1 LSNSTDNPSAGYHI
15 YTDMFHFPYDI
26 TLMRKD
32 IHRQLMARYRLKVRL
47 APFLD
52 PFNVEYSSTDTDPS
66 PSPTPSDTSTIGS
79 FDAFSPSFTST
90 STTSSTPSL
99 ASFASDATIPPTN
112 PSTTNTTNFPCP
124 LPLYYLPRDTA
135 YSVSPII
142 RVRSLYKTQLSP
154 HGLRTH
160 IPNPFAVSMQMYESN
175 KQPREYCVKS
185 IFLGADGTVRCERVV
200 NESGFSLAKDLWER
214 FFMLRTGVEW
224 GSRAQAVALD
234 VVEGMN
240 GEVACGKS
248 GLPNPF
254 AATSSSTVMKR
265 EEEEELERKRAL
277 SHDGA
282 GGGGWSYVPG
292 PKEWIGGA
300 GRRGSGATS
309 RSASGSSSSASSRRQ
324 SQTSSDQRPFV
335 TMLVS
340 DAAVAAGKAADVT
353 GGREVEVRPM
363 TPEAGW

>member
-1 LSNSTDNPSAGYHI
+1 
-15 YTDMFHFPYDI
+15 MFHFPYDI

-52 PFNVEYSSTDTDPS
+52 PFDVEYSGTDTDPS
-66 PSPTPSDTSTIGS
+66 PSPSPSDISTIGS
-79 FDAFSPSFTST
+79 FDASSPSFTSA
-90 STTSSTPSL
+90 STNSSTPSL

-112 PSTTNTTNFPCP
+112 PSTSNTANFPCP
-124 LPLYYLPRDTA
+124 LPLYYLPRNTA
-135 YSVSPII
+135 YSVSPVI

-160 IPNPFAVSMQMYESN
+160 IPNPFALSMQMYESN

-200 NESGFSLAKDLWER
+200 NEAGFSLAKDLWER
-214 FFMLRTGVEW
+214 FFMLRTDVEW
-224 GSRAQAVALD
+224 GSRAQAVAVD
-234 VVEGMN
+234 VVEGTD
-240 GEVACGKS
+240 GREAGCAKS
-248 GLPNPF
+248 GLPSPF
-254 AATSSSTVMKR
+254 AATSSETVMKR

-324 SQTSSDQRPFV
+324 SQTSQIKGDQRPFV

-340 DAAVAAGKAADVT
+340 EAAVKAGQAV
-353 GGREVEVRPM
+353 GRKEAGWDTAGEIRPM
-363 TPEAGW
+363 TPERGW